1 MNLLKRKNQAEEQ
14 LRTELSRISELLEI
28 TDINFNEAEDS
39 LLIEA
44 AIYDR
49 SALLARHAYLTKKLR
64 GVE

>member
-1 MNLLKRKNQAEEQ
+1 MNLLKRKNPAKEQ